1 MTKRVKNGG
10 EASGKGIISNTK
22 IDKEGKNGGEASG
35 KGIISNTKI
44 DKEGKNGGEASG
56 IEIISNTKIDKEGKK
71 MIDKTAIIHPSAK
84 IADDAIIGPYV
95 VIGENVTIGHRT
107 RVISNA
113 HIEFAEIGDD
123 CTISPFATI
132 GSEPQDLGY
141 KGEPTKVVIGD
152 GTIIKEN
159 VTVHRGAACGDFTTR
174 IGKKCLLMV
183 GSHVAH
189 NCVLADEVIL
199 ANLVTLGGHVHVGF
213 GAFVGGMSV
222 FHQNIRIGD
231 MAIISGFSASRQDI
245 LPYSKGEGRPPVP
258 RGLNVIA
265 MKRRGV
271 SQEIRTA
278 TNEAFKLL
286 ISEEYNTSQAIE
298 KIKAEIPMN
307 EYIEKMIEFIQT
319 SKRGVLLKTHKSGHE
334 SLEA

>member
-1 MTKRVKNGG
+1 
-10 EASGKGIISNTK
+10 
-22 IDKEGKNGGEASG
+22 
-35 KGIISNTKI
+35 
-44 DKEGKNGGEASG
+44 
-56 IEIISNTKIDKEGKK
+56 
-71 MIDKTAIIHPSAK
+71 MIDKTAIIHPTAK

-141 KGEPTKVVIGD
+141 KGEETKVVIGD

-159 VTVHRGAACGDFTTR
+159 VTIHRAAACGDFTTR
-174 IGKKCLLMV
+174 IGNKCLLMV

-189 NCVLADEVIL
+189 NCVLADQVIL

-245 LPYSKGEGRPPVP
+245 LPYSK
-258 RGLNVIA
+258 A
-265 MKRRGV
+265 
-271 SQEIRTA
+271 
-278 TNEAFKLL
+278 
-286 ISEEYNTSQAIE
+286 E
-298 KIKAEIPMN
+298 KIGIMMPVAEL
-307 EYIEKMIEFIQT
+307 T
-319 SKRGVLLKTHKSGHE
+319 SKYYKSAYYEDEITIITEVEKFSPVRIKFTYKLYNSSGDLINIGSTMHAWTDTNLKIINLKK
-334 SLEA
+334 LYPDIYDKLNQIKQ

>member
-1 MTKRVKNGG
+1 MTVLEK
-10 EASGKGIISNTK
+10 SL
-22 IDKEGKNGGEASG
+22 
-35 KGIISNTKI
+35 
-44 DKEGKNGGEASG
+44 
-56 IEIISNTKIDKEGKK
+56 
-71 MIDKTAIIHPSAK
+71 IHPSAVIHPSAE
-84 IADDAIIGPYV
+84 IAEGVSIGPNV
-95 VIGENVTIGHRT
+95 VIGEGVKIGKGT
-107 RVISNA
+107 RIIANA
-113 HIEFAEIGDD
+113 YIEFAEIGEN
-123 CTISPFATI
+123 CTISPFSTI

-141 KGEPTKVVIGD
+141 KGEATKVVIGNE
-152 GTIIKEN
+152 TIIKEN
-159 VTVHRGAACGDFTTR
+159 VTIHRGAACGDFTTR
-174 IGKKCLLMV
+174 IGNKCLLMV

-189 NCVLADEVIL
+189 NCVLADQVIL

-231 MAIISGFSASRQDI
+231 MAIVSGFSASRQDI

-286 ISEEYNTSQAIE
+286 ISEEYNTTQAIE

-307 EYIEKMIEFIQT
+307 EYIENMIDFIQT
-319 SKRGVLLKTHKSGHE
+319 SKRGVLLKSHKSGYQ
-334 SLEA
+334 SLDE

>member
-1 MTKRVKNGG
+1 
-10 EASGKGIISNTK
+10 
-22 IDKEGKNGGEASG
+22 
-35 KGIISNTKI
+35 
-44 DKEGKNGGEASG
+44 
-56 IEIISNTKIDKEGKK
+56 
-71 MIDKTAIIHPSAK
+71 MIDKTAIIHPSAQ
-84 IADDAIIGPYV
+84 IAEDAIIGPYV
-95 VIGENVTIGHRT
+95 VIGEGVKIGSGT

-113 HIEFAEIGDD
+113 HIEHSEIGKN
-123 CTISPFATI
+123 CTISPFTTI

-141 KGEPTKVVIGD
+141 KGEDTKVVIGD
-152 GTIIKEN
+152 ETIIKEN
-159 VTVHRGAACGDFTTR
+159 VTIHRAAACGDFTTR
-174 IGKKCLLMV
+174 IGNKCLLMV

-189 NCVLADEVIL
+189 NCVLADQVIL

-271 SQEIRTA
+271 SLDVRTA

-286 ISEEYNTSQAIE
+286 ISEEYNTTQAIE
-298 KIKAEIPMN
+298 KIKAEIPTN
-307 EYIEKMIEFIQT
+307 EYIEKMIEFIQS
-319 SKRGVLLKTHKSGHE
+319 SKRGVLLKSHKTGHE
-334 SLEA
+334 CLED